1 VINLTV
7 GSDNTIG
14 YTPATAQ
21 HLLIDAGAIYT
32 NYGLAGEKLLGA
44 TSGGNEF
51 DVKVKTRDVKVDGL
65 KGSVKGLTR
74 IVSTDVTMKVNML
87 EVTAETLR
95 IALMGVIDSTGTDYD
110 VITGK
115 TEILLTD
122 YIDNIALVGR
132 ISGSAKPVV
141 IMLKNALSSDGLK
154 FSNKD
159 SADNILPIA
168 FTASIDPNT
177 PTVSPYEIRF
187 PKVTDGVLFSMIGT
201 PYIDNGKVL
210 LTLNDTVAVTA
221 PLEGFAVTV
230 AGVADVVTASTRGV
244 NQLNTILLT
253 PTTPPTAGQ
262 VVTVAYTKPV
272 LDASDV
278 KSLSGVALDTF
289 AAMAVTNN

>member
-1 VINLTV
+1 ML
-7 GSDNTIG
+7 SENTIG
-14 YTPATAQ
+14 YTPATPQ
-21 HLLIDAGAIYT
+21 NLMIDAGAIYK
-32 NYGLAGEKLLGA
+32 NYGLAGEALLGA

-51 DVKVKTRDVKVDGL
+51 QVVVKTRDVKVDGL
-65 KGSVKGLTR
+65 KGTVKGLTR

-95 IALMGVIDSTGTDYD
+95 IALMGVTDSTGIDYD

-132 ISGSAKPVV
+132 ISGSAKPVI
-141 IMLKNALSSDGLK
+141 IMLKNALSSDGVK

-159 SADNILPIA
+159 SADNILPIT

-187 PKVTDGVLFSMIGT
+187 PKVVNGVLFSVLGT
-201 PYIDNGKVL
+201 PIISGGNVML
-210 LTLNDTVAVTA
+210 EFNDTVAATVPLTGFTA
-221 PLEGFAVTV
+221 TVAGVSDVITAAARGVNQFNAILLTLTTPPTSGQAVTV
-230 AGVADVVTASTRGV
+230 AYA
-244 NQLNTILLT
+244 
-253 PTTPPTAGQ
+253 
-262 VVTVAYTKPV
+262 KPV
-272 LDASDV
+272 LDANDV

-289 AAMAVTNN
+289 SAMTVVNN